1 MGKEE
6 ATMERTI
13 FELIE
18 AHVHTHCMGVWP
30 GTFRDY
36 LARVLKQPSL
46 VQRAPGRLYTML
58 NIAGVY
64 VDEEGKEHYAF
75 CENDLLGI
83 DVPLARVMEHF
94 KAAAMGSDVRRR
106 VLLFYGPSSSGKS
119 QPVMLWQRGR
129 KASTQTNAGA
139 VYAVANCPQHAEP
152 LNLLPHARSRAF
164 QEETGLRVG
173 GELCPLCALHLR
185 AKYQDDF
192 CRVPVQWMF
201 VSPRERLRIGTFA
214 PSDSKSH
221 HISALVGS
229 IGLSTVG
236 DYSSES
242 DPRAY
247 QLDEVVETLVT
258 REGYCTGCANE
269 LLRYVSRLQ
278 EK

>member
-1 MGKEE
+1 MG
-6 ATMERTI
+6 A
-13 FELIE
+13 
-18 AHVHTHCMGVWP
+18 WP

-36 LARVLKQPSL
+36 LARVLTQPSL
-46 VQRAPGRLYTML
+46 VQQAPARLYNL
-58 NIAGVY
+58 LKNAGVY

-75 CENDLLGI
+75 FENDLLGI
-83 DVPLARVMEHF
+83 DVPLARVMKKF
-94 KAAAMGSDVRRR
+94 KAAAMGSDVGRR
-106 VLLFYGPSSSGKS
+106 VLLFYGPPSSGKS
-119 QPVMLWQRGR
+119 QPAMLWQRGL
-129 KASTQTNAGA
+129 KAYTQTNAGA

-152 LNLLPHARSRAF
+152 LNLMPHALRRAV

-185 AKYQDDF
+185 EKYQNDI
-192 CRVPVQWMF
+192 CRVPVKWMF
-201 VSPRERLRIGTFA
+201 FSPKERLRIGTFA
-214 PSDSKSH
+214 PSDLKSH

-236 DYSSES
+236 NYGSES

-258 REGYCTGCANE
+258 RESYCPECAHE
-269 LLRYVSRLQ
+269 LLRYVRRLLAQ